1 MLRRSLFTTLATFV
15 AGAALVSGAS
25 AAESPPSATAVSSS
39 MAYASTIRSINPRL
53 SLRRSRIYAAKVLS
67 EAHRTRLDPLLL
79 MAVVTVESG
88 WNAAAR
94 SYTGAQGLGQL
105 MPETAREL
113 GVDPRIGTAN
123 LHGAA
128 SYLARLLA
136 HFHLAADPV
145 ELAVAGYNAG
155 PAAIGPSGHIPRNGE
170 TPRYVRKVLGTFE
183 TFRRRLGNATDDS
196 SELAVLSNA
205 AVLSAVAR
213 AATTYWGATEGA
225 PAN

>member
-1 MLRRSLFTTLATFV
+1 MLRRPLLTTLATFV
-15 AGAALVSGAS
+15 AGAALVTGAS
-25 AAESPPSATAVSSS
+25 AAEDAATWVASPST
-39 MAYASTIRSINPRL
+39 AYASTIRSINPRL
-53 SLRRSRIYAAKVLS
+53 SPERSRIYAAKVLA

-128 SYLARLLA
+128 IYLARLLV
-136 HFHLAADPV
+136 HFRSAADPV
-145 ELAVAGYNAG
+145 KLAVAGYNAG
-155 PAAIGPSGHIPRNGE
+155 PAAIGPRGRIPRNGE
-170 TPRYVRKVLGTFE
+170 TPRYVRKVLVAFKQ
-183 TFRRRLGNATDDS
+183 FRRRLGSASGDS
-196 SELAVLSNA
+196 AEIAVLSDA
-205 AVLSAVAR
+205 AALSAVAR

-225 PAN
+225 TAD